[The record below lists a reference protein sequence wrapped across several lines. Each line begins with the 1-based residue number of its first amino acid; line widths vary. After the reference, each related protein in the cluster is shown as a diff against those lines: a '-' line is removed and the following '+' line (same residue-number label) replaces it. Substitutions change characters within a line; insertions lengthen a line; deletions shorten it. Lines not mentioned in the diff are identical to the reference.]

1 MFVPIWLNRQIG
13 GYDLDRNSNTFNT
26 IDADAVKAQV
36 KSSTG
41 LTVSIISP
49 NIGDE
54 LTKDSV
60 IEVQTII
67 GAGKDDGGTDVDDFS
82 PSQLSEHQSVPEANM
97 GKNDYE
103 QGPTIAGLQTTVA
116 EQGTII
122 AVLRTTVAEQGTVI
136 ADLQT
141 TVADL
146 QTTNVGLRTRVVVL
160 EKQVSDQGSTLE
172 ELREQMREA
181 AVEKSAQEIICGLQD
196 VNGWRLL
203 EQDQNIKKLSS
214 SFFQMRTARNDVAH
228 FILIEDRTGDGG
240 KVAAL
245 KAKMFAGILG
255 ALTTEITQG
264 IVQKGVNKADAIVQA
279 VRANL
284 DEFSGESVIIPD
296 EIAAEANQFFKY
308 TLRVLGKDSATDLL

>member
-116 EQGTII
+116 EQGTTI
-122 AVLRTTVAEQGTVI
+122 VG
-136 ADLQT
+136 LQT

>member
-54 LTKDSV
+54 VTKDSV

-116 EQGTII
+116 EQGTTI
-122 AVLRTTVAEQGTVI
+122 VG
-136 ADLQT
+136 LQT

>member
-67 GAGKDDGGTDVDDFS
+67 GAGKVDGGTDVDDFS

-116 EQGTII
+116 EQGTTI
-122 AVLRTTVAEQGTVI
+122 VG
-136 ADLQT
+136 LQT